1 MFTSPCRSCCK
12 ILSWKISANS
22 IRIILAMLV
31 KFYRMIFEK
40 IIKALAAL
48 GSCHATSSW
57 GVNEN
62 LRVSR
67 FLEHRVFNTFSWNLH
82 VIQWLVWSVRKKN
95 YRLVNS
101 TLICQTLITAT
112 FSQICQTICVL
123 KMFQNQPSVKVNDV
137 KIFPNNIFLVKI
149 NVKECIATLTCVF
162 RCIEGRLCFS

>member
-1 MFTSPCRSCCK
+1 
-12 ILSWKISANS
+12 
-22 IRIILAMLV
+22 MLLE
-31 KFYRMIFEK
+31 FYWLTLKKNF
-40 IIKALAAL
+40 KALAAL
-48 GSCHATSSW
+48 GSCYATSSW

-62 LRVSR
+62 LPVSR

-82 VIQWLVWSVRKKN
+82 VIQWLVWSVRKQN
-95 YRLVNS
+95 YLLVNA

-112 FSQICQTICVL
+112 FSHICQTICVL
-123 KMFQNQPSVKVNDV
+123 KMFHNQPSAKVNDV